1 MSQLQPILAVASL
14 AFRESARNRVLHA
27 LIFAL
32 AAACGISFVFAWAA
46 GGDQDPPRQVKIV
59 GDISL
64 SALVLLGTVASI
76 FLGTNLVYQEIERRT
91 VFSVLARPISRAGFV
106 LGKYLGLAAVMGLA
120 MTLMGGMFLLVF
132 ALAGGAI
139 TVHVLLALLLTY
151 VELLVVIAIALFF
164 SVAAHPIEGA
174 VFSFLVALAGHQTS
188 SLNDLAAQ
196 LLRDAGPDPG
206 LLPRLMEKVL
216 YGLYVLLPN
225 LENFNLRGSAVYGLS
240 FSWSFVAGS
249 LVYAL
254 VYVGIILAISSLVFR
269 RRVL

>member
-46 GGDQDPPRQVKIV
+46 GGDSDPARQVKIV
-59 GDISL
+59 GDVSF
-64 SALVLLGTVASI
+64 SALALLGTIASI

-106 LGKYLGLAAVMGLA
+106 VGKYLGLAAVMGLA
-120 MTLMGGMFLLVF
+120 LALMSGMFLVVF
-132 ALAGGAI
+132 ALAGGTI
-139 TVHVLLALLLTY
+139 GLHVLVALLLTY

-188 SLNDLAAQ
+188 SLNDLAAEI
-196 LLRDAGPDPG
+196 LRQAGPEPG
-206 LLPRLMEKVL
+206 LLPRLMQKVL
-216 YGLYVLLPN
+216 YGLYVLIPN
-225 LENFNLRGSAVYGLS
+225 LENFNLRGSAVYGLD
-240 FSWSFVAGS
+240 FSWSFVAGA
-249 LVYAL
+249 LAYAA
-254 VYVGIILAISSLVFR
+254 VYVVVVLAVSSLVFR